1 MLTEFSLVR
10 RKRQGMD
17 SAEAFDCL
25 ISCGIDPR
33 RIVESDSKSAL
44 RVSVFLA
51 PARARKIAG
60 RIEKLRPKGWSV
72 RSRLLENKDWLTKW
86 QKAFDIAPVGR
97 RFVIVPLWKKEKYKN
112 AGSARIPLYFDP
124 QGSFGSGTHA
134 TTRSIIEILEGLKP
148 APGNF
153 LDVGT
158 GTGILLMAAG
168 KCGIKK
174 LCGTDNDPR
183 ALKTARHNLR
193 LNDLRAQLLRADAV
207 TMKKLGSYDVVAANL
222 LSKTLV
228 DSRKTLAGMVRTG
241 GLLIVSGIE
250 RRNLRWFLENF
261 KVPGLKRQKIQVR
274 GGWAAVLYL
283 KSKKRKK

>member
-1 MLTEFSLVR
+1 
-10 RKRQGMD
+10 MD
-17 SAEAFDCL
+17 SAEAFGCL
-25 ISCGIDPR
+25 ITCGIDPR

-44 RVSVFLA
+44 RVSVFLS
-51 PARARKIAG
+51 PARARAIAA
-60 RIEKLRPKGWSV
+60 RAESLRPKGWSIQ
-72 RSRLLENKDWLTKW
+72 SRPLENKDWLTKW
-86 QKAFDIAPVGR
+86 QKTFDIAPVGR

-112 AGSARIPLYFDP
+112 ARSPRTPLYVDP

-148 APGNF
+148 APGSF

-193 LNDLRAQLLRADAV
+193 LNGLRARLLRADAL
-207 TMKKLGSYDVVAANL
+207 TMEKLGLYDAVAANL

-228 DSRKTLAGMVRTG
+228 DSRKTLAGMVRAG
-241 GLLIVSGIE
+241 GVLIVSGIE
-250 RRNLRWFLENF
+250 KRNLRWFLQSF
-261 KVPGLKRQKIQVR
+261 KVQGLNRQKIQVR

>member
-1 MLTEFSLVR
+1 MNNNLLVKYFLKLAKEISPEAQKSDPFGEFAWPKFR
-10 RKRQGMD
+10 EG
-17 SAEAFDCL
+17 FDE
-25 ISCGIDPR
+25 IN
-33 RIVESDSKSAL
+33 
-44 RVSVFLA
+44 
-51 PARARKIAG
+51 
-60 RIEKLRPKGWSV
+60 EKPTSM
-72 RSRLLENKDWLTKW
+72 ENKVYKLLKLHFSNKRKGLPK
-86 QKAFDIAPVGR
+86 QIAELLSKLVE
-97 RFVIVPLWKKEKYKN
+97 KEKYKN
-112 AGSARIPLYFDP
+112 ARSPRTPLYVDP

-148 APGNF
+148 APGSF

-283 KSKKRKK
+283 KSKKGKK